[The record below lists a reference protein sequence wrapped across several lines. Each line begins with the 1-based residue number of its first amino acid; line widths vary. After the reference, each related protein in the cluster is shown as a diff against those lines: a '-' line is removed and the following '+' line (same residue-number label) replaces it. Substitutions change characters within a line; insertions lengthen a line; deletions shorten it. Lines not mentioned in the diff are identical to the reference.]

1 MGNCKTSSYVPRSL
15 WPWTG
20 SAVDLGAPVR
30 KTQNVRFR
38 TCNPKRAA
46 PLPKSRPHPNTYMHL
61 LSSGKCICVV
71 WRFTLRKYVRLSIQ
85 KLWATAGCTLGNAFG
100 NCLCPSYRAMGCY
113 WMHFSGP
120 WKCICDFSV
129 SELWATAGRFSL
141 TLGNAFGNCLCPS
154 YRAMWKCI
162 WDVSVFYGLLL
173 FMHEEVPKTHLSSKT
188 WEHTARNVSFKK
200 ARFEHT

>member
-85 KLWATAGCTLGNAFG
+85 KLWATAGRFSLTLGNAFG

-113 WMHFSGP
+113 WMHFSG
-120 WKCICDFSV
+120 S
-129 SELWATAGRFSL
+129 
-141 TLGNAFGNCLCPS
+141 
-154 YRAMWKCI
+154 WKCI
-162 WDVSVFYGLLL
+162 WDVSVFNGLVL
-173 FMHEEVPKTHLSSKT
+173 FMHEEVPKTRSK
-188 WEHTARNVSFKK
+188 NVGTYGWKREF
-200 ARFEHT
+200 